1 MEDKERLKIVL
12 KHLIEHN
19 EGHKED
25 YKRWIELA
33 KTNGLDHVAAL
44 ISEASTH
51 MDKASDAL
59 TKALDHLGGA
69 PVSGH
74 GHPHDHHH

>member
-33 KTNGLDHVAAL
+33 KTSALDHVAAL
-44 ISEASTH
+44 ISNARHTW
-51 MDKASDAL
+51 
-59 TKALDHLGGA
+59 TKQAMR
-69 PVSGH
+69 
-74 GHPHDHHH
+74 

>member
-44 ISEASTH
+44 ISEADTH
-51 MDKASDAL
+51 MGKASDAL
-59 TKALDHLGGA
+59 MKAHDHLGGT
-69 PVSGH
+69 PESGH